1 MCHRFGI
8 VTAPENLELPDSVYD
23 IEELQNKKVRSRKRK
38 NSTNDRSGKRQKRVS
53 RKPFLRRTSTDQ
65 SQSDNESESES
76 ETEQSHSDSEFDDSD
91 RYDSDVDDEK
101 MALDN

>member
-8 VTAPENLELPDSVYD
+8 VTAPKNVDLPDSVYD

-38 NSTNDRSGKRQKRVS
+38 NRTNDRGGKRQKRVS
-53 RKPFLRRTSTDQ
+53 RKPFGRRTSTDQ
-65 SQSDNESESES
+65 FQSDDESASES
-76 ETEQSHSDSEFDDSD
+76 ETEQSASNSEFDDSD